1 MQRVDHKL
9 VGLLVALA
17 PLIGACSAD
26 LSLSANSLKPTM
38 QRPDW
43 LSYSGSKQDFTLR
56 PVTANDLVGPQGQCA
71 PDPLVAGSPPAGE
84 EGSVPLVQ
92 GGIALQMTECDVV
105 RRAGAPDNIQVG
117 SNDRGE
123 REAVLTYARACVRAS
138 IASRRAPLFD
148 RGGCRRRRRL
158 PQRPSGPPSGA
169 DPAQVWLRSRCIQ
182 LVARLF
188 DRA

>member
-1 MQRVDHKL
+1 MAV
-9 VGLLVALA
+9 LVALT

-43 LSYSGSKQDFTLR
+43 LSYSGSKQEFTLR
-56 PVTANDLVGPQGQCA
+56 PVTANDLVSPQGQCP
-71 PDPLVAGSPPAGE
+71 PDPLVAGSASTPD
-84 EGSVPLVQ
+84 EGSVPLVS

-123 REAVLTYARACVRAS
+123 RETVLTYNGGVRPGVYRFTSGRLSS
-138 IASRRAPLFD
+138 IEGVAAPPPPAATKRPTK
-148 RGGCRRRRRL
+148 RG
-158 PQRPSGPPSGA
+158 
-169 DPAQVWLRSRCIQ
+169 
-182 LVARLF
+182 
-188 DRA
+188 